1 MLEIRYSKLAEQD
14 LYSIFKIISED
25 KPSVA
30 VEYIDKLEETIGLLS
45 TNPKLGIECKNKNI
59 DKDCRILIFENYL
72 IFYKIDDSAIHIG
85 RILNS
90 RVDYSKII

>member
-1 MLEIRYSKLAEQD
+1 MYSIYFTELAKQD
-14 LYSIFKIISED
+14 LFSIFELISKD

-30 VEYIDKLEETIGLLS
+30 IEYIDKLESNIELLT
-45 TNPKLGIECKNKNI
+45 TNPKLGIECKNRNI

-72 IFYKIDDSAIHIG
+72 IFYRIVANYIHIG

-90 RVDYSKII
+90 RQDYIAFV